1 MKFKYN
7 EASASL
13 EIKDGLKNHFLI
25 VRLLLIVT
33 FVNVLLNLSNAQVE
47 FGLMKLIWLLI
58 GMAAA
63 VGLRHYFM
71 KKTGA
76 DTILFDQIAGIKER
90 EVKGIKKYFLEL
102 KNGKIRDL
110 IELQSE
116 AEYKELQTLFA
127 KKKK

>member
-7 EASASL
+7 EATASL
-13 EIKDGLKNHFLI
+13 EIKDGLKSHFLI

-33 FVNVLLNLSNAQVE
+33 FVNVILNLSNSQVE

-58 GMAAA
+58 GMAVA
-63 VGLRHYFM
+63 VGLRQYFI
-71 KKTGA
+71 KKTGSN
-76 DTILFDQIAGIKER
+76 IIPLEQIVSVQDKSTSVR
-90 EVKGIKKYFLEL
+90 KKYALIL
-102 KNGKIRDL
+102 KNGKRRDL

-116 AEYKELQTLFA
+116 AEYKELQTLLA

>member
-7 EASASL
+7 EATASL
-13 EIKDGLKNHFLI
+13 EIKDGLKSHFLI

-76 DTILFDQIAGIKER
+76 DTIPFNQIVGIKGR

>member
-7 EASASL
+7 EATASL
-13 EIKDGLKNHFLI
+13 EIKDSLKSHFLI

-33 FVNVLLNLSNAQVE
+33 FVNVILNLSNSQVE
-47 FGLMKLIWLLI
+47 FGVMKLIWLLI

-63 VGLRHYFM
+63 VGLRQYFI
-71 KKTGA
+71 KKTG
-76 DTILFDQIAGIKER
+76 INIIPLEQIVSVQDKSTSVR
-90 EVKGIKKYFLEL
+90 KKYALVL
-102 KNGKIRDL
+102 KNGKRRDL

-116 AEYKELQTLFA
+116 AEYKELQTLLA

>member
-7 EASASL
+7 EATASL
-13 EIKDGLKNHFLI
+13 EIKDGLKSHFLI

-76 DTILFDQIAGIKER
+76 DTIPFDQIAGIKER

>member
-7 EASASL
+7 EATASL
-13 EIKDGLKNHFLI
+13 EIKDGLKSHFLI

-76 DTILFDQIAGIKER
+76 DTIPFDQIAGIKGR